1 LSTWVSLRIGPDD
14 DCWVLPRSQKA
25 QVFAPFNAARVAAM
39 VRIVDRQA
47 LLALYDR
54 QIRRDVRAPDVEEAT
69 LERHAKTVVW
79 YGKAEDDP
87 SGVLWSDLTDEDAEA
102 VIAAEVGRLRQWGRP
117 FEWKYFSHDKP
128 TDLPRRLE
136 AAGLRPTPE
145 EAVMVGD
152 IEELDLD
159 VAPPAGVKVCRVSD
173 KAEVKALLDVN
184 EEASGARPEWV
195 GRVIARSIELERPPV
210 VGVVAWADG
219 RPVCSARVDFHE
231 GTEFASLWG
240 GATLPEWRGQGIY
253 RAVVAF
259 RGRLARDRGHR
270 YLQVDALPTSRP
282 ILERLGFVQLTAT
295 RPYVPVEVPARE

>member
-1 LSTWVSLRIGPDD
+1 LH
-14 DCWVLPRSQKA
+14 
-25 QVFAPFNAARVAAM
+25 PFNAASVAVM

-47 LLALYDR
+47 LLALYDC
-54 QIRRDVRAPDVEEAT
+54 QLRRDVRAPDVEEAT

-79 YGKAEDDP
+79 YGKADDDW
-87 SGVLWSDLTDEDAEA
+87 SSVLWSDLTDEDADA
-102 VIAAEVGRLRQWGRP
+102 VIAAEVGRLRDWGRP

-136 AAGLRPTPE
+136 AAGLRPEPE

-159 VAPPAGVKVCRVSD
+159 VAPPAGVEVRRVSD
-173 KAEVKALLDVN
+173 KGEVKALLDVH
-184 EEASGARPEWV
+184 EEVFGSPEEWV

-219 RPVCSARVDFHE
+219 RPVCGARVVFHE
-231 GTEFASLWG
+231 GTDFASLWG
-240 GATLPEWRGQGIY
+240 GTTLPEWRGKGIY

-259 RGRLARDRGHR
+259 RGRLARDRGNR

-282 ILERLGFVQLTAT
+282 ILERLGFVQLAAT
-295 RPYVPVEVPARE
+295 KPYVPVEVPERE